1 MDFINIMTYDLH
13 GSWDSTTGENAPLY
27 AGLTDRTADS
37 LTLNVVSIVHLAL
50 RRLSFVKYVS
60 V

>member
-1 MDFINIMTYDLH
+1 MTYDLH

-27 AGLTDRTADS
+27 GGLADRTADS